1 MRLTVQT
8 MNESF
13 LAVVAPDVK
22 GALSLYTMNVDF
34 SFDRRKSEAPIAAGA
49 PTVDGTTLVPDSAA
63 PRRSLDDEKKGPKL
77 DGTGEWVY
85 WDGHVDGRP
94 PKFMDASPVA
104 GRLKCSDHYP
114 RILPGPRRV
123 KFNQSGRILGSS
135 EKKS

>member
-49 PTVDGTTLVPDSAA
+49 PTVDGTTLVPESAA
-63 PRRSLDDEKKGPKL
+63 PRRSLDEKKGPKL

-94 PKFMDASPVA
+94 PKFMDAFPGSV
-104 GRLKCSDHYP
+104 GRLGRSDHYP

-123 KFNQSGRILGSS
+123 KFNQSGRILG
-135 EKKS
+135 